1 MFFIKDL
8 KRRLDKPRRQY
19 VKAAVWCTL
28 YILFIIWLGSWWW
41 LWLLL
46 PIFDAFVTNYI
57 PWDWWRKYK
66 PADEGEPENPDANP
80 ILYKIFSWI
89 DAIVFAL
96 VAVYFINLYLFQ
108 NYQIPS
114 SSLEK
119 SLLTGDFLYVSKATY
134 GPRVPNTPF
143 SFPLVQHTFPEW
155 LGGSKSYLE
164 KPQWEY
170 RRLKGMENIERGHIV
185 VFNVPSGDT
194 VCLKMQ
200 NPDYYTICYLNGM
213 RMVEEQRR
221 SNPEFATNLN
231 NDQLSDLYF
240 AAARQLVRNNP
251 DFFGEVVWRPVDR
264 RENYVK
270 RCVGIPGD
278 TLQIIDNQIYINGE
292 ILPDHEG
299 VQYNYYVYT
308 HKALSHS
315 KMDDLGISKEDR
327 HTVSTG
333 NNPIYRLPLTLA
345 MKQQLETL
353 DYVDS
358 IVIEPASVSGP
369 VYPLGHNSWT
379 RDNYGPIYMPHRG
392 ETVALNADNYWFYE
406 HCIRNY
412 ERQEITLRNNQI
424 YINGEPADHY
434 TFTMDYYWMMGDN
447 RHNSADSRF
456 WGPVPEDHIVGRPRF
471 IWLSIDK
478 DKSWFHGHI
487 RWNRIFT
494 SAQK

>member
-1 MFFIKDL
+1 MNWKDDLRQRL
-8 KRRLDKPRRQY
+8 KQPWSQY
-19 VKAAVWCTL
+19 VKAAFWGVL
-28 YILFIIWLGSWWW
+28 YILFIVWLGSWWW

-46 PIFDAFVTNYI
+46 LIFDAFVTKYI

-66 PADEGEPENPDANP
+66 DTNEK
-80 ILYKIFSWI
+80 LYKVCSWI

-96 VAVYFINLYLFQ
+96 IAVYFINIYLFQ

-119 SLLTGDFLYVSKATY
+119 SLLTGDFLYVSKACY

-143 SFPLVQHTFPEW
+143 SFPLVQHTFPW
-155 LGGSKSYLE
+155 GHKSYLE
-164 KPQWEY
+164 RPQWEY
-170 RRLKGMENIERGHIV
+170 RRLKGWEQISREQIV
-185 VFNVPSGDT
+185 VFNVPAGDT

-200 NPDYYTICYLNGM
+200 NPDYYSICYMNGK
-213 RMVEEQRR
+213 RMIDEQRR
-221 SNPEFATNLN
+221 SNP
-231 NDQLSDLYF
+231 SF
-240 AAARQLVRNNP
+240 AANLSEDDMAELCFAAGRKLVHSNP

-278 TLQIIDNQIYINGE
+278 TLQIINNQIYINGE
-292 ILPDHEG
+292 PLKDHDG
-299 VQYNYYVYT
+299 VQYNYYVQT
-308 HKALSHS
+308 TGQTISHTLF
-315 KMDDLGISKEDR
+315 DQLGISKDDR
-327 HTVSTG
+327 RIVQDRYELSYVGLETG
-333 NNPIYRLPLTLA
+333 SPVYHLPLTKEMIA
-345 MKQQLETL
+345 TLEKSGI
-353 DYVDS
+353 VANM
-358 IVIEPASVSGP
+358 VIEPAELSGP
-369 VYPLGHNSWT
+369 VYPLGHNHWT

-392 ETVALNADNYWFYE
+392 ETVPLNADNYWFYE

-412 ERQEITLRNNQI
+412 EKQEIALRDSTI
-424 YINGEPADHY
+424 YINGEPADSY
-434 TFTMDYYWMMGDN
+434 TFSMDYYWMMGDN

-471 IWLSIDK
+471 IWLSVDK

-487 RWNRIFT
+487 RWKRLFS

>member
-1 MFFIKDL
+1 MNFIEDL
-8 KRRLDKPRRQY
+8 KQRLKKPRGQY
-19 VKAAVWCTL
+19 IKATIWSIL

-46 PIFDAFVTNYI
+46 LIFDAFVTKYI

-66 PADEGEPENPDANP
+66 DTNKT
-80 ILYKIFSWI
+80 LYTVCSWV

-119 SLLTGDFLYVSKATY
+119 SLLTGDFLYVSKASY
-134 GPRVPNTPF
+134 GPRVPNTPL
-143 SFPLVQHTFPEW
+143 SFPLVQHTFPW
-155 LGGSKSYLE
+155 GTKSYIE

-170 RRLKGMENIERGHIV
+170 RRLKGLEQIERGHIV

-194 VCLKMQ
+194 VCTKLQ

-213 RMVEEQRR
+213 RLVDEQRR
-221 SNPEFATNLN
+221 SNPNFANNLSG
-231 NDQLSDLYF
+231 DQLTEFYY
-240 AAARQLVRNNP
+240 AAGRQLVQNNP
-251 DFFGEVVWRPVDR
+251 DFFGEIVWRPVDR

-278 TLQIIDNQIYINGE
+278 TLQIINNQIYINGE

-299 VQYNYYVYT
+299 VQYNYLVYT
-308 HKALSHS
+308 NGKPLSHNT
-315 KMDDLGISKEDR
+315 MDELGISKEDR
-327 HTVSTG
+327 HMVGTNEHPV
-333 NNPIYRLPLTLA
+333 YHLPLTQEMKKHLEGLA
-345 MKQQLETL
+345 N
-353 DYVDS
+353 VDS
-358 IVIEPASVSGP
+358 IIIEPASVAGP
-369 VYPLGHNSWT
+369 VYPLGYNNWT
-379 RDNYGPIYMPHRG
+379 RDDYGPVYMPHKG
-392 ETVALNADNYWFYE
+392 ETIALNADNYRFYE

-412 ERQEITLRNNQI
+412 ERQDITLRDNQI
-424 YINGEPADHY
+424 YINGQPADSY

-478 DKSWFHGHI
+478 DKKWFHGHI
-487 RWNRIFT
+487 RWKRLFT
-494 SAQK
+494 GAQK